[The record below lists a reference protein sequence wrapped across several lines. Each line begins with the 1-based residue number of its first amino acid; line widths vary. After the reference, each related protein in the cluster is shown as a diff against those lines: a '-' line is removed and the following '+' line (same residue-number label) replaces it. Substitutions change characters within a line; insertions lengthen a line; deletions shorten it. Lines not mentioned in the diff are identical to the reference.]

1 MSTSSDGQ
9 NILEEQMY
17 ENKAIARIGA
27 FEAGVDLFRFDILI
41 FLDFV

>member
-9 NILEEQMY
+9 NASKEEMH
-17 ENKAIARIGA
+17 ESKAIARIGVL
-27 FEAGVDLFRFDILI
+27 EAGVDLSRFYTLV